1 MSDSLNTTLKTTRS
15 IGAQPLTELLRTLN
29 ATLASTNVT
38 QLSAQVAPVVQQ
50 AQAGGR
56 AVADYF
62 FYRALLLVG
71 FASVAV
77 LLTALV
83 LLWFRRRAN
92 VP

>member
-1 MSDSLNTTLKTTRS
+1 LNTTLETTRS

-29 ATLASTNVT
+29 TTLASTNVT

-50 AQAGGR
+50 AQASGR

-62 FYRALLLVG
+62 FDKALLLVG
-71 FASVAV
+71 FTSVAV

-83 LLWFRRRAN
+83 LLWIRRRAN
-92 VP
+92 LP